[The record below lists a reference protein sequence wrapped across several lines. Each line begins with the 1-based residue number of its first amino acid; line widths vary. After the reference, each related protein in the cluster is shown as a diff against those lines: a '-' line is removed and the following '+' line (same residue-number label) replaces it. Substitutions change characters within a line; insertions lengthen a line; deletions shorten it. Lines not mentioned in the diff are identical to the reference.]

1 MTPLT
6 RVGVAWEGLFS
17 AIDRVTLNEWNP
29 GPLKSEKQFRDSL
42 LAQLRLGAPPAPLC
56 RIEKEYRDGGTTAD
70 IYMKW
75 QGLVFSAEI
84 YIELKLNLT
93 RKTDFDRL
101 VGQIHGLEPAK
112 RKIVVVLCGE
122 TDPAL
127 LGRLKELF
135 TDHLDDSPMRV
146 DWYNEPSLKIIQKPV
161 DHG

>member
-6 RVGVAWEGLFS
+6 RGGVAWEGLFS
-17 AIDRVTLNEWNP
+17 KIEKLVVSEWSP

-42 LAQLRLGAPPAPLC
+42 LAQLRFGAPPSPLC

-70 IYMKW
+70 IYLKW
-75 QGLVFSAEI
+75 QGLVFSDEI
-84 YIELKLNLT
+84 YMELKLNLT

-135 TDHLDDSPMRV
+135 ANYLEDSLRL
-146 DWYNEPSLKIIQKPV
+146 DWYNEPKLKIVLKPL
-161 DHG
+161 